1 MHGPNADQVLISYL
15 CIGAGNNMLA
25 QLAQQQPGMLATL
38 GMLLPN
44 LGAANT
50 GNQAPQAQPVQ
61 PTAAGSCAAAAALEA
76 GHILG
81 GGNAPA
87 KARKTTK
94 VRRHTTAARLSKP
107 PSPSDELATAAPEG
121 RPLPGEIGS

>member
-1 MHGPNADQVLISYL
+1 MD
-15 CIGAGNNMLA
+15 AGNNVVA

-38 GMLLPN
+38 GMLLPGLN
-44 LGAANT
+44 AASNA
-50 GNQAPQAQPVQ
+50 GSQPAAAQQAPVQAS
-61 PTAAGSCAAAAALEA
+61 AAPGGCYAAAPAAMDA
-76 GHILG
+76 SHIIG

-107 PSPSDELATAAPEG
+107 PSPSDELASAMPEG
-121 RPLPGEIGS
+121 RPSPAEIGS